1 MIYDWS
7 NPIRQFIGGIF
18 RDRRHRLA
26 IISTGVSGLAKL
38 SGIIVTIITVPMTLR
53 YLGME
58 RYGAWVTITSFLTML
73 VFADLGIGN
82 GVLNEVSKAYGARDI
97 VRIRVI
103 IFSGFVALFAIG
115 GIVTVGYALLSPY
128 IPYGR
133 LFHVSDSKL
142 VLDIRNA
149 MFWTIVCFAISI
161 PASIIQRVQMGLQ
174 MIYVSEA
181 WQIVKSGCVLLA
193 TWMCIK
199 LQYGLVSLVFATLGV
214 PIVIS
219 VLNAAVFFV
228 RSRPDLM
235 PVSTH
240 IEYNVV
246 RSIVGF
252 GFAFFIIQIGM
263 SLGSASDNLLI
274 TNVLGPEAS
283 AAFAIPQKMY
293 GAVSIIVMMSILPL
307 WPAYGEAIAVG
318 DNRWV
323 VFTLWRSLVTSVVFA
338 TIASVVLTIFAQRI
352 MFVWTGVNLQVG
364 IDLFVALCIWQIV
377 LTAGNA
383 IAMFV
388 NGTSYLVARQA
399 YISVIAGAAMIAGK
413 YFALREIGMS
423 GVVWGGIGAYVLFSG
438 IPTGYLVYRAIEQ
451 LKRGKVGEST
461 GSRALVA

>member
-1 MIYDWS
+1 
-7 NPIRQFIGGIF
+7 
-18 RDRRHRLA
+18 
-26 IISTGVSGLAKL
+26 
-38 SGIIVTIITVPMTLR
+38 
-53 YLGME
+53 
-58 RYGAWVTITSFLTML
+58 
-73 VFADLGIGN
+73 
-82 GVLNEVSKAYGARDI
+82 
-97 VRIRVI
+97 
-103 IFSGFVALFAIG
+103 
-115 GIVTVGYALLSPY
+115 
-128 IPYGR
+128 
-133 LFHVSDSKL
+133 
-142 VLDIRNA
+142 
-149 MFWTIVCFAISI
+149 
-161 PASIIQRVQMGLQ
+161 
-174 MIYVSEA
+174 
-181 WQIVKSGCVLLA
+181 
-193 TWMCIK
+193 
-199 LQYGLVSLVFATLGV
+199 
-214 PIVIS
+214 
-219 VLNAAVFFV
+219 
-228 RSRPDLM
+228 M
-235 PVSTH
+235 PESTH